1 MKFCFKIPVFVAVA
15 RPVRFRYKTSVISLY
30 WLVMLLIK
38 LLFLIQITI
47 FYQYV
52 SLLLLFLSILSLH
65 NIMAL
70 RVVEYKIRK
79 VFVYESTYSKEIIEF
94 WELRIGLM
102 GRCQIVP
109 KFDFQRQFSTSKIIW
124 IFLNF
129 FFSLKNINL
138 GTHFL

>member
-1 MKFCFKIPVFVAVA
+1 
-15 RPVRFRYKTSVISLY
+15 
-30 WLVMLLIK
+30 MLLIK

-79 VFVYESTYSKEIIEF
+79 VFVYESTNLMEII
-94 WELRIGLM
+94 
-102 GRCQIVP
+102 
-109 KFDFQRQFSTSKIIW
+109 QF
-124 IFLNF
+124 
-129 FFSLKNINL
+129 
-138 GTHFL
+138 